1 MRRHRSGSVLIV
13 RRAPLSSCCVPEGG
27 SDWSYVTVEGSG
39 WPNRYSIGRRSGG
52 CGAFSYLSEVL
63 GARRGEVRRGG
74 ARQKAVGGLLI
85 RRHRS
90 HFGSRYTTGP
100 CNLQAFGFFSGLL
113 SGRAWCAPIVAI
125 LAQGTLGQ
133 ALRWR
138 HALDRPWTGL
148 AGQAGLWQALG
159 ALFVGGRC
167 ASMPMTTRR
176 RKADSTLR
184 SSRAVPH
191 PSTNRALCRLTSEVE
206 RDPVHSTRYGRQRQ
220 CC

>member
-1 MRRHRSGSVLIV
+1 MAGPTATALVEEAA
-13 RRAPLSSCCVPEGG
+13 APC
-27 SDWSYVTVEGSG
+27 
-39 WPNRYSIGRRSGG
+39 N

-113 SGRAWCAPIVAI
+113 SGRAWCAPIVAT